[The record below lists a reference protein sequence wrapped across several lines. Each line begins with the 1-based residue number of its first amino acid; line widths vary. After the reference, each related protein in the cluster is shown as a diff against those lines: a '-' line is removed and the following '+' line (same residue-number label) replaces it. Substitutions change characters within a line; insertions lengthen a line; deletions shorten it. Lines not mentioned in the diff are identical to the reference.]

1 MSISLY
7 HQVGHNAN
15 WNRESFVDDSCGDGL
30 ILSPVHQN
38 QSQIEDMPTE
48 IKQHCIFD
56 PQYYLPNS
64 KKNKLN
70 SYDFFP
76 EALSGGFSTKTFP
89 TIALDSAKK
98 CIYFQLAQDFE
109 RLIIPARYFDQM
121 DPDYTE
127 KQELYTVNAF
137 LEAISKVKTQ
147 KPVCLTLPL
156 TSHMIEHKKY
166 RNMILNWATSF
177 TKIDGVYV
185 IADHQRN
192 TKQIQSESF
201 LDAYLEFLT
210 ELREA
215 ELEILVGYL
224 NTESLVLSLIDG
236 SSLTFG
242 TFENTRM
249 FSIDKFLVDAEER
262 RGPTPRIYL
271 PGLLN
276 WVQLDQAKQLKKIA
290 PKLWSQ
296 IYVPTSYAET
306 VLKAAV
312 EPTFNQ
318 PGLYKHHF
326 ICFTD
331 QVNQLN
337 VLKPKDRY
345 NKLRKWIQDATVFYK
360 EVAKLPIDLDA
371 HGKGE
376 HLKPWLNS
384 INRYFTDYLRTYG
397 LHPVPW
403 TPP

>member
-15 WNRESFVDDSCGDGL
+15 WNSESFVADSCGDGL
-30 ILSPVHQN
+30 ILSPVHQS
-38 QSQIEDMPTE
+38 QSQIEHMSAE

-64 KKNKLN
+64 KKDKLN
-70 SYDFFP
+70 SYTFFP
-76 EALSGGFSTKTFP
+76 QALSGGFSTKTFP

-98 CIYFQLAQDFE
+98 CINFQLAQDFE
-109 RLIIPARYFDQM
+109 KLIIPARYFDQM

-137 LEAISKVKTQ
+137 LEAISKPKTQ
-147 KPVCLTLPL
+147 KPVYLTLPL

-177 TKIDGVYV
+177 PEIDGIYV
-185 IADHQRN
+185 IADYQRN
-192 TKQIQSESF
+192 TKQIQSEPF
-201 LDAYLEFLT
+201 LDAYLEFIT

-215 ELEILVGYL
+215 GLEVLVGYL

-242 TFENTRM
+242 SFENTRM
-249 FSIDKFLVDAEER
+249 FSIDKFLVDTEER

-276 WVQLDQAKQLKKIA
+276 WLQLNQAKQLKKIN
-290 PKLWSQ
+290 PKLWGQ
-296 IYVPTSYAET
+296 IYFPTTYAEE
-306 VLKAAV
+306 VLIAAV

-318 PGLYKHHF
+318 PGLYKHYF
-326 ICFTD
+326 VCFTD
-331 QVNQLN
+331 QVNQLK

-345 NKLRKWIQDATVFYK
+345 DKLRKWIQNAIEYYK
-360 EVAKLPIDLDA
+360 EVDKLPIDLDA

-384 INRYFTDYLRTYG
+384 IKRYFTDYLSA
-397 LHPVPW
+397 
-403 TPP
+403 